1 MSAHPGNKRKMQDV
15 APLEKCGCKRM
26 KVVGDEMNLV
36 KVEKVL
42 SQYKNYKKE
51 TEKMAILVKENHD
64 SEYKKFKKVT
74 KKKAVEENQKHN
86 RYLKELQDD
95 VIESV
100 TKLKAHH
107 NMVRQTQTAEIDRLN
122 KYIIGMELSA
132 KVSHQTAKSSK
143 EVVMMQKNLLDI
155 MYKTDVKKD
164 GLIRDLL
171 LARSS

>member
-1 MSAHPGNKRKMQDV
+1 MQDV

-42 SQYKNYKKE
+42 SEYKNYKRK
-51 TEKMAILVKENHD
+51 TEEMAILVKENHD

-74 KKKAVEENQKHN
+74 KNKAVVDNEKRD

-107 NMVRQTQTAEIDRLN
+107 NLVRQTQTAEIDRLN

-164 GLIRDLL
+164 GLIRDLI
-171 LARSS
+171 AREPAR